1 VNRLEGKLS
10 CLRRVPVNE
19 YTDFAGYGDPAN
31 GPNAMTSYGTS
42 LDWAFTDLP
51 SDYFVLAI
59 RADR

>member
-1 VNRLEGKLS
+1 
-10 CLRRVPVNE
+10 VNE

-42 LDWAFTDLP
+42 LNWAFTDLP